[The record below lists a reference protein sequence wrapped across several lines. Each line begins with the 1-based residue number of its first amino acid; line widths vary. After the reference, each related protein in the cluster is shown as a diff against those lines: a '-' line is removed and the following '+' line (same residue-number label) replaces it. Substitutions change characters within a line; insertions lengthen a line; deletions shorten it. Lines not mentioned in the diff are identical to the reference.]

1 MNNQFHY
8 RSLIIFGI
16 IIVFAF
22 LASAMNN
29 TYAQR
34 KELAQHD
41 SDIKADIATLDGNM
55 TTEHSDIGAK
65 LDKILAAVQNN
76 DVAGI
81 KTEIVTLVGNLTA
94 KYSDIDRILDKILA
108 TVQNS
113 DIAGIKTGIVT
124 LDDNM
129 TAEYSDIDV
138 KLDEIL
144 SAVQNSRIADKQ
156 KMQVVKTGQN
166 TSYGD
171 RDDGELESGV
181 SWPDPRFTDNL
192 DGTISDN
199 LTQLI
204 WDKNANRFGK
214 RTWAQ
219 ALCDCNNLADNDDDL
234 DDGSVPNDW
243 RLANVN
249 ELQSLLDRGQ
259 YKPALPKGHPF
270 SGEKSDRYWTST
282 TFTNVLTRV
291 WDVDLTNGEVGSIK
305 KNNRKYF
312 WCVRNGQ

>member
-8 RSLIIFGI
+8 RSLIIFVI

-29 TYAQR
+29 TYSQS
-34 KELAQHD
+34 KKLDQHD
-41 SDIKADIATLDGNM
+41 RDIKADIATLDGNM
-55 TTEHSDIGAK
+55 STVHSDIDAK
-65 LDKILAAVQNN
+65 LDKILAAVQNS

-81 KTEIVTLVGNLTA
+81 NTEIVTLVGNLTA
-94 KYSDIDRILDKILA
+94 EHSDIDRILDKILA

-113 DIAGIKTGIVT
+113 DITGIKTGNVT

-144 SAVQNSRIADKQ
+144 AAVQNSRIADKQ

-234 DDGSVPNDW
+234 NDRSVPNDW

-259 YKPALPKGHPF
+259 YKPALPEGHPF
-270 SGEKSDRYWTST
+270 SGVKSDRYWTST

-291 WDVDLTNGEVGSIK
+291 WEVDLSNGEVGSIK
-305 KNNRKYF
+305 KNKRMYF